1 MQEALRRYTKAE
13 LMAKCEALGLPFA
26 QIAHPWDLFDDPH
39 LNASGG
45 LLPLTL
51 ADGRVINLPAFP
63 LALDGERLALR
74 HDLPKLG
81 EHNAEIL
88 AELGWTADPISSCN
102 ARAAPA

>member
-1 MQEALRRYTKAE
+1 M
-13 LMAKCEALGLPFA
+13 
-26 QIAHPWDLFDDPH
+26 
-39 LNASGG
+39 
-45 LLPLTL
+45 
-51 ADGRVINLPAFP
+51 INLPAYP

-88 AELGWTADPISSCN
+88 SGTRLDRRPISSCN